1 MSRSTGS
8 TGADRRTLW
17 LILAVILS
25 MLATRAFVGDPV
37 QGGGF
42 PIGACLATTEA
53 ARGMTVGV
61 HGFLDGL
68 VIGFTDD
75 V

>member
-1 MSRSTGS
+1 MSLSSASTD
-8 TGADRRTLW
+8 ADRRTLW

-37 QGGGF
+37 
-42 PIGACLATTEA
+42 
-53 ARGMTVGV
+53 